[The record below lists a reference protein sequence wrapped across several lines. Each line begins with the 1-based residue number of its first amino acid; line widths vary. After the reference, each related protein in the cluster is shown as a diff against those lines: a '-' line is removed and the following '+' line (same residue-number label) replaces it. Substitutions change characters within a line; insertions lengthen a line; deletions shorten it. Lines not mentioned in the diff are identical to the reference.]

1 MLSTPAMGT
10 LCTIPRQQENMTNFK
25 TYIKKGTRTNRV
37 LLGLLFLGF
46 TMLLVYPIILSNFTK
61 TISFIFLTIGML
73 STISL
78 VTIIVFFRNS
88 DFING
93 IVTNGMISFDE
104 RQIHCNDQS
113 FNFSDLTDIHIFYA
127 GYPKSREQIHVY
139 TTGNYIKFNLNET
152 SLKIFFLIENELDRQ
167 KLVTLLKKFD
177 ETGIKFKETTSQGLS
192 YFLNINLNYA
202 DIQALKT
209 KRQE

>member
-1 MLSTPAMGT
+1 
-10 LCTIPRQQENMTNFK
+10 
-25 TYIKKGTRTNRV
+25 
-37 LLGLLFLGF
+37 
-46 TMLLVYPIILSNFTK
+46 
-61 TISFIFLTIGML
+61 ML

-93 IVTNGMISFDE
+93 IVTNGIISFDE
-104 RQIHCNDQS
+104 RQIHYNDQS
-113 FNFSDLTDIHIFYA
+113 FNFTDLTDIDIFYA
-127 GYPKSREQIHVY
+127 GYPKSKEQIHVY

-177 ETGIKFKETTSQGLS
+177 ETGIKFKETTSQGVS

-202 DIQALKT
+202 DIQALRT
-209 KRQE
+209 NRQE